1 MTNKGVV
8 ADIVDYELTSDYEII
23 LMDRVLQMLINDK
36 KRTAVLK
43 KSDTV
48 TTNGGFILIADT
60 PKHQS
65 LIFSFFGSH
74 PDCWKMI
81 KNKKGF
87 VFAQKL

>member
-1 MTNKGVV
+1 
-8 ADIVDYELTSDYEII
+8 
-23 LMDRVLQMLINDK
+23 MLINDK

-81 KNKKGF
+81 KIKRALFLLRNYEFQENAEQKQLMYELMQMG
-87 VFAQKL
+87 AQWA

>member
-1 MTNKGVV
+1 
-8 ADIVDYELTSDYEII
+8 
-23 LMDRVLQMLINDK
+23 MLINDK

-48 TTNGGFILIADT
+48 TTSGFILIADT

-65 LIFSFFGSH
+65 LIFSFFGSY

-81 KNKKGF
+81 KKKGF
-87 VFAQKL
+87 VFAQKLWFQENAEQKQLMYKLMQMGAQRA